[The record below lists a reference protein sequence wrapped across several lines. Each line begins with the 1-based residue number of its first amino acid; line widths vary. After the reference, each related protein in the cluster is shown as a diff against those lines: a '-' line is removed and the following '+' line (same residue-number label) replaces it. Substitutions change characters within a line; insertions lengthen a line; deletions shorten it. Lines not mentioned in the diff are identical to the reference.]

1 MSAAP
6 PAAPPPVGDPGL
18 NGHAPG
24 HNMNLPRFHPIAIN
38 PNGPGSTPSGPP
50 PYHRPYGSPYQDHP
64 PPHQHSTGSL
74 PPPLPPAPAPHQYQQ
89 HQHQHLQ
96 PQSAP
101 PSQQHQ
107 QQQQQNPQQHTQQ
120 PGPPSRPP
128 SHPPILPVPMTS
140 QLDQIEARL
149 RQIEQEEGSRAAA
162 RAHML
167 AMRRREDEEFRMVTE
182 RAEAE
187 EEELRRRRK
196 RLKRESMGLLDG
208 QMESPPAPAPR
219 RLSETSAATTLA
231 FFKQQTPPEPRPS
244 DLRAPPP
251 HQHQHQQQSHNPS
264 PPTISQQPT
273 PMAPAPSTSIM
284 SNPHGNT
291 FRKKQKYTIKNAE
304 AWGERH
310 GRPATYD
317 AEGRALWKRPSD
329 GRLVY
334 LDCPAPDCGKS
345 DFVTLHGFMCHLT
358 KKHKDRTLGSQSR
371 ALEVCGTVYDPNAPR
386 PQRPS
391 LKRDSSGNS
400 RGGSVHTEPDM
411 DEEEDAYSTSASDI
425 HDDHNTNQLN
435 HLNNGLS
442 LRENTVKKEE
452 TGSPVTSAS
461 AVVEQPSS
469 NKASI
474 ASMIDGDVTNDHWA
488 KKSSIP
494 DGSDTAAPAL
504 TENES
509 VIATTTAE
517 DAAAAAVLAG
527 RTIQV

>member
-1 MSAAP
+1 
-6 PAAPPPVGDPGL
+6 
-18 NGHAPG
+18 
-24 HNMNLPRFHPIAIN
+24 
-38 PNGPGSTPSGPP
+38 
-50 PYHRPYGSPYQDHP
+50 
-64 PPHQHSTGSL
+64 
-74 PPPLPPAPAPHQYQQ
+74 
-89 HQHQHLQ
+89 
-96 PQSAP
+96 
-101 PSQQHQ
+101 
-107 QQQQQNPQQHTQQ
+107 
-120 PGPPSRPP
+120 
-128 SHPPILPVPMTS
+128 
-140 QLDQIEARL
+140 
-149 RQIEQEEGSRAAA
+149 
-162 RAHML
+162 
-167 AMRRREDEEFRMVTE
+167 
-182 RAEAE
+182 
-187 EEELRRRRK
+187 
-196 RLKRESMGLLDG
+196 MGLLDG

-244 DLRAPPP
+244 ELRAPP
-251 HQHQHQQQSHNPS
+251 QHQHQQPSHNPS
-264 PPTISQQPT
+264 PPTIIHQPT
-273 PMAPAPSTSIM
+273 PMAPAPSTSIV

-411 DEEEDAYSTSASDI
+411 DEEEDAYSISASDI
-425 HDDHNTNQLN
+425 HDDHNTNLN

-442 LRENTVKKEE
+442 PQEDIVKKEG
-452 TGSPVTSAS
+452 TGSPLTSAS
-461 AVVEQPSS
+461 AVVEQPS

-474 ASMIDGDVTNDHWA
+474 ASMIDGAVSHDQWA
-488 KKSSIP
+488 KKSSTP
-494 DGSDTAAPAL
+494 EQTDTTAPAL
-504 TENES
+504 AETES

-527 RTIQV
+527 QTIQV

>member
-1 MSAAP
+1 
-6 PAAPPPVGDPGL
+6 
-18 NGHAPG
+18 
-24 HNMNLPRFHPIAIN
+24 
-38 PNGPGSTPSGPP
+38 
-50 PYHRPYGSPYQDHP
+50 
-64 PPHQHSTGSL
+64 
-74 PPPLPPAPAPHQYQQ
+74 
-89 HQHQHLQ
+89 
-96 PQSAP
+96 
-101 PSQQHQ
+101 
-107 QQQQQNPQQHTQQ
+107 
-120 PGPPSRPP
+120 
-128 SHPPILPVPMTS
+128 
-140 QLDQIEARL
+140 
-149 RQIEQEEGSRAAA
+149 
-162 RAHML
+162 
-167 AMRRREDEEFRMVTE
+167 
-182 RAEAE
+182 
-187 EEELRRRRK
+187 
-196 RLKRESMGLLDG
+196 
-208 QMESPPAPAPR
+208 MESPPAPAPR

-244 DLRAPPP
+244 ELRPPP
-251 HQHQHQQQSHNPS
+251 QHQHQRQSQNPS
-264 PPTISQQPT
+264 PPIIIQQPT

-411 DEEEDAYSTSASDI
+411 DEEEDTYSTSASDI
-425 HDDHNTNQLN
+425 HDDHNTN
-435 HLNNGLS
+435 HINNGPSPL
-442 LRENTVKKEE
+442 EDVVKKEG
-452 TGSPVTSAS
+452 TGSPVTTAS
-461 AVVEQPSS
+461 AIVNGSNEQPS

-474 ASMIDGDVTNDHWA
+474 ASMIDSAVTNDQWA
-488 KKSSIP
+488 KKSSTP
-494 DGSDTAAPAL
+494 DDTNTMAPAL
-504 TENES
+504 TETES

-527 RTIQV
+527 QTIQV